1 MYRSLFH
8 AKKYGAL
15 AAAVASVML
24 VLAAC
29 GSQPQESS
37 SVTELVIAQGTDPQ
51 TLDPHGSTVQQALN
65 ISMAIAEPL
74 IYLNYETGEL
84 EPVLAESW
92 EPVGENV
99 WEIRLR
105 EGISFTNGE
114 PFTAEAVKFSLERVG
129 LPDLASPATIY
140 VRPIQEV
147 QVVDDHTVH
156 IITDGPSP
164 VIPLYL
170 TRIGMVPPQYVS
182 ENGHEILSQQPVGT
196 GPYKLVSWQKDER
209 VVLEANPDYWRG
221 RPSIDRV
228 VFRSIPEASTRVAAL
243 RAGEA
248 DIIAHVPLEEVD
260 RLGEG
265 LKVVTTPS
273 LRTMMLDFD
282 LLDDGPQRDRRV
294 RQALNYAVDV
304 DAIVNNVLAGYA
316 RPLDGQPISSEYFGY
331 SDEVGAYPYDPDRAR
346 ELLAE
351 AGYDS
356 SNPLEL
362 TFYATNGRYL
372 RDQEV
377 AQAITGQLSQVG
389 VHVDLQ
395 ILEWGQFL
403 QRMLDGA
410 LEPMA
415 MWGAATVPDADVWL
429 GSMLTCGAAYSTY
442 CNEEVDELVRQ
453 AGQELDPERRRA
465 IYTELQRTIHEEA
478 PYVFLYQQFDVW
490 GVSDRVSGFE
500 PLPDE
505 SINLGSIRVN

>member
-1 MYRSLFH
+1 MHRSLFH
-8 AKKYGAL
+8 GKKFGAL
-15 AAAVASVML
+15 AALVAVVML

-37 SVTELVIAQGTDPQ
+37 VSELVIAQGTDPQ

-84 EPVLAESW
+84 EPLLAESW
-92 EPVGENV
+92 EPIGENV

-105 EGISFTNGE
+105 QGISFTNGE

-129 LPDLASPATIY
+129 LPELASPATIY
-140 VRPIQEV
+140 IRPIQDV
-147 QVVDDHTVH
+147 RVADDYTVH

-170 TRIGMVPPQYVS
+170 TRIGMVPPQYVT
-182 ENGHEILSQQPVGT
+182 ENGHEIMSQQPVGT

-221 RPSIDRV
+221 APTIDRI

-265 LKVVTTPS
+265 LSVATTPS

-282 LLDDGPQRDRRV
+282 LLDDGPQQDRRV
-294 RQALNYAVDV
+294 RQALNYAIDV
-304 DAIVNNVLAGYA
+304 DAIVNNVLAGYG
-316 RPLDGQPISSEYFGY
+316 RKLDGQPISAEYFGY
-331 SDEVGAYPYDPDRAR
+331 SDEIEAYPYDPDRAR
-346 ELLAE
+346 ALLAE
-351 AGYDS
+351 AGYDD
-356 SNPLEL
+356 SNPLRL

-377 AQAITGQLSQVG
+377 AQAITGQFSQVG
-389 VHVDLQ
+389 VQVDLQ

-403 QRMLDGA
+403 QRMLDRA
-410 LEPMA
+410 LEPLA

-442 CNEEVDELVRQ
+442 CNEELDELVRQ
-453 AGQELDPERRRA
+453 AGRELDTQRRRE
-465 IYTELQRTIHEEA
+465 IYAEVLRLIHEEA
-478 PYVFLYQQFDVW
+478 PYVFLYQQYDVW
-490 GVSDRVSGFE
+490 GVSDRVSGFV
-500 PLPDE
+500 PMPDE
-505 SINLGSIRVN
+505 SINLWNIRVN